1 MRRQWKLAAYLDI
14 VLTLVLTE
22 RRKPM
27 QNKPFMDVKKR
38 LFGGK
43 LSIRPATTD
52 DISSMTSLLGEL
64 FVIETDF
71 TPDIRRQRQGLADL
85 ISNPTANILV
95 AAVNGEIIGM
105 CTLQSLV
112 STAEG
117 GIVGI
122 VEDLVVS
129 ESYRRQGIGEKLLES
144 IEQLARD
151 KGMRRL
157 QLLTNMENQASLNF
171 YAKSEWDKTHM
182 IALRK
187 RFD

>member
-1 MRRQWKLAAYLDI
+1 
-14 VLTLVLTE
+14 
-22 RRKPM
+22 M
-27 QNKPFMDVKKR
+27 QNSPFRDVTNR

-43 LSIRPATTD
+43 ISIRPATTD
-52 DISSMTSLLGEL
+52 DISSMTGLLGEL
-64 FVIETDF
+64 FTIETDF

-85 ISNPTANILV
+85 ISDPTANILV
-95 AAVNGEIIGM
+95 ATINDEIIGM
-105 CTLQSLV
+105 CTLQTLV

-117 GIVGI
+117 GLVGI

-129 ESYRRQGIGEKLLES
+129 ESYRRKGIGEKLIES
-144 IEQLARD
+144 IEQIARH

-157 QLLTNMENQASLNF
+157 QLLTNMENQAALNF

-187 RFD
+187 RFDQD

>member
-1 MRRQWKLAAYLDI
+1 
-14 VLTLVLTE
+14 
-22 RRKPM
+22 M
-27 QNKPFMDVKKR
+27 QNSSLKGVTNR

-43 LSIRPATTD
+43 LTIRPATTD
-52 DISSMTSLLGEL
+52 DISSMTGLLGEL
-64 FVIETDF
+64 FTIETDF

-85 ISNPTANILV
+85 ISDPTANILV
-95 AAVNGEIIGM
+95 ATYNSEIIGM

-129 ESYRRQGIGEKLLES
+129 EKLRRQGVGEKLLEN
-144 IEQLARD
+144 IEQIARN

-157 QLLTNMENQASLNF
+157 QLLTNMENQTALNF

-182 IALRK
+182 IVLRK
-187 RFD
+187 RFGQN